1 MILKRR
7 FPNFM
12 DLGPEFWTEHQINS
26 IEDIHNIEWMGDWL
40 RNPIW
45 YSDNNPYLNPTKYP
59 YNLIGSIQDESYKTR
74 YLVIGLFTEDPSQL
88 GIAKFIKPNENS

>member
-12 DLGPEFWTEHQINS
+12 DLGPEFWTEHQVNS

-45 YSDNNPYLNPTKYP
+45 YSPKTHLN
-59 YNLIGSIQDESYKTR
+59 
-74 YLVIGLFTEDPSQL
+74 
-88 GIAKFIKPNENS
+88 